1 MDLSEKKKQ
10 WRLLNPWCVRDIFP
24 IISFTRNGPV
34 TIYEFQIN

>member
-1 MDLSEKKKQ
+1 MDLSEKKKTVETFES
-10 WRLLNPWCVRDIFP
+10 WCVRDIFP